1 MIRYLKEFSDQAM
14 AFPFEVVL
22 TEKPV
27 RRGVPQEF
35 FFFLKSIFTI
45 TSNAGSEERAIWTI
59 S

>member
-27 RRGVPQEF
+27 RSAPR
-35 FFFLKSIFTI
+35 IFTI
-45 TSNAGSEERAIWTI
+45 TSNAGGEESAIWTI

>member
-35 FFFLKSIFTI
+35 FFF
-45 TSNAGSEERAIWTI
+45 
-59 S
+59 